1 MALDLL
7 LRQGRRAEVIRP
19 KEPSPCARSA
29 KSRCGSV
36 NLALSNARA
45 LGLSLPNTAT
55 AQQLFNTC
63 VAHAGSK
70 WDDSSLARALE
81 IMSNHEIGGK

>member
-1 MALDLL
+1 
-7 LRQGRRAEVIRP
+7 
-19 KEPSPCARSA
+19 
-29 KSRCGSV
+29 
-36 NLALSNARA
+36 LSNARA

-55 AQQLFNTC
+55 AEQLFNTC